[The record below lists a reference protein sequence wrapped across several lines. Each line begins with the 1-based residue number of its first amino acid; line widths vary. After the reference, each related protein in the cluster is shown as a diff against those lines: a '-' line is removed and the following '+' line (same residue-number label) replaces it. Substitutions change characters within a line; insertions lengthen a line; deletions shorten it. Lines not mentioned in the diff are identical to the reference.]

1 MTAHRSPTACRGHAP
16 RRPQGF
22 TLVEVLVALVIMA
35 TMAAMAWRGID
46 ALSRSREIAQLRLA
60 QTARLQTVLAQWE
73 VDLRAVQDS
82 HSTVPPVAFDGGNLV
97 LTRQAEGGL
106 QVVVWSLRESALWR
120 WESPAQRTVQDLE
133 AQRQRGLQQ
142 LAQRNPALRAFDGVA
157 GWQFYCFWG
166 NAWSNC
172 QSTGGADPS
181 TGGTGPAN
189 PRTANQPPQGL
200 RIAMQF
206 AEGSGLAGTLTRELE
221 VTVR

>member
-1 MTAHRSPTACRGHAP
+1 MRAR
-16 RRPQGF
+16 GF
-22 TLVEVLVALVIMA
+22 TLVEVLVALVVMA
-35 TMAAMAWRGID
+35 TMAGMAWRGID
-46 ALSRSREIAQLRLA
+46 ALVRSREIAQAHLA

-73 VDLRAVQDS
+73 VDLRALQDS
-82 HSTVPPVAFDGGNLV
+82 HTAVQPLAFDGGNLV
-97 LTRQAEGGL
+97 LTRQAAAGL
-106 QVVVWSLRESALWR
+106 QLVVWSLREGSLWR
-120 WESPAQRTVQDLE
+120 WESPALRTVQDLE

-157 GWQFYCFWG
+157 GWQFYCYWG

-172 QSTGGADPS
+172 QSTG
-181 TGGTGPAN
+181 TTGPVN
-189 PRTANQPPQGL
+189 PAKPTQPPAGL